1 MIFPSPCRFSHINIS
16 KYHRELNRICQA
28 DVPVLCR
35 ILYLFT
41 SGLVF
46 LNSDS
51 YGRPVRKEDA
61 TLVLQESTACTY
73 EVFLLP
79 SHLQCVSDSFQPF
92 LLLLVYL
99 TVNEERLILFV
110 IVQQVVTGI
119 RRTNIRAGPKLSACL
134 TGAPPCTPFFWWPNY
149 VIAAARR
156 KRVS

>member
-1 MIFPSPCRFSHINIS
+1 MEKKATVSDSYVVFPPPCRCSHINIS

-61 TLVLQESTACTY
+61 TLTCFKNQRPIPY

-79 SHLQCVSDSFQPF
+79 SHLQRVSDSFQPF

-119 RRTNIRAGPKLSACL
+119 RRTNIRAGPKLSL
-134 TGAPPCTPFFWWPNY
+134 
-149 VIAAARR
+149 V
-156 KRVS
+156 

>member
-1 MIFPSPCRFSHINIS
+1 MAGISPTPLYMEKKTTKSDSYVIFPSSCRCCQRNIS
-16 KYHRELNRICQA
+16 KYHRESNRICQA

-79 SHLQCVSDSFQPF
+79 SHLQRVSDSFQP
-92 LLLLVYL
+92 
-99 TVNEERLILFV
+99 
-110 IVQQVVTGI
+110 
-119 RRTNIRAGPKLSACL
+119 LSS
-134 TGAPPCTPFFWWPNY
+134 PPCLFNC
-149 VIAAARR
+149 
-156 KRVS
+156 KRGKTYTVCDRTAGSHWYSSD